1 MFARSTAIDQ
11 IQMNTT
17 THPPL
22 SDLYSAYAAGS
33 LDPAFAL
40 MVETQGAL
48 RPEVG
53 RSLAES
59 EIVSASML
67 EAAGGVEVSDRALDR
82 ALAMIDALDA
92 GPASSVQAGKA
103 AGAAMEEV
111 LALPEPLRSA
121 ALESIGHRGWQVLG
135 KGLKRLRIDAGS
147 DLETEL
153 YRIEPGARIPCHTHA
168 GPEYTL
174 VVAGGFT
181 DERGS
186 YGPGDV
192 CRNGPEDTH
201 TPVADEDGVCYALAV
216 REGGLR
222 FKGLL
227 GTLQRIFA
235 RH

>member
-1 MFARSTAIDQ
+1 LAKSEMVAASLMET
-11 IQMNTT
+11 
-17 THPPL
+17 
-22 SDLYSAYAAGS
+22 AAG
-33 LDPAFAL
+33 
-40 MVETQGAL
+40 VE
-48 RPEVG
+48 
-53 RSLAES
+53 
-59 EIVSASML
+59 M
-67 EAAGGVEVSDRALDR
+67 SDRALDR
-82 ALAMIDALDA
+82 ALAAIDELE
-92 GPASSVQAGKA
+92 ASTSESVEAGKA

-121 ALESIGHRGWQVLG
+121 ALEAIGKRGWQVLSN
-135 KGLKRLRIDAGS
+135 GLKRLRIDAGS

-153 YRIEPGARIPCHTHA
+153 YRIAPGARIPRHTHA

-192 CRNGPEDTH
+192 CRNGPKDTH
-201 TPVADEDGVCYALAV
+201 TPVADDDGVCYALAV

-222 FKGLL
+222 FKGVL
-227 GTLQRIFA
+227 GALQQLFD

>member
-1 MFARSTAIDQ
+1 MTTAALPSE
-11 IQMNTT
+11 T
-17 THPPL
+17 
-22 SDLYSAYAAGS
+22 DLYAAYAAGS

-40 MVETQGAL
+40 LVETQGAL
-48 RPEVG
+48 RADVG
-53 RSLAES
+53 AALAES
-59 EIVSASML
+59 EMVAASLM
-67 EAAGGVEVSDRALDR
+67 ETGAGAEMSDRALDR
-82 ALAMIDALDA
+82 ALAAIDALEA
-92 GPASSVQAGKA
+92 GPVTSVVAGKA

-121 ALESIGHRGWQVLG
+121 ALEAIGKRGWQVLAN
-135 KGLKRLRIDAGS
+135 GLKRLRIDAGS

-153 YRIEPGARIPCHTHA
+153 YRIAPGARIPRHTHA

-192 CRNGPEDTH
+192 CRNGPQDTH
-201 TPVADEDGVCYALAV
+201 TPVADDDGVCYALAV

-222 FKGLL
+222 FKGML
-227 GTLQRIFA
+227 GALQRLFD

>member
-1 MFARSTAIDQ
+1 MT
-11 IQMNTT
+11 NT
-17 THPPL
+17 PMP
-22 SDLYSAYAAGS
+22 SNNDLYAAYAAGS
-33 LDPAFAL
+33 LDPAYTL
-40 MVETQGAL
+40 LVETQGAL
-48 RPEVG
+48 RADVG
-53 RSLAES
+53 QALAKS
-59 EIVSASML
+59 EMVSASLM
-67 EAAGGVEVSDRALDR
+67 ETSAGTEMSDSALDR
-82 ALAMIDALDA
+82 ALAAIDELEA
-92 GPASSVQAGKA
+92 GPSESVEAGKA

-111 LALPEPLRSA
+111 LALPEPLRSV
-121 ALESIGHRGWQVLG
+121 ALEAIGKRGWQVLAN
-135 KGLKRLRIDAGS
+135 GLKRLRIDAGS

-153 YRIEPGARIPCHTHA
+153 YRIAPGARIPRHTHA

-222 FKGLL
+222 FTGML
-227 GTLQRIFA
+227 GALQRLFD